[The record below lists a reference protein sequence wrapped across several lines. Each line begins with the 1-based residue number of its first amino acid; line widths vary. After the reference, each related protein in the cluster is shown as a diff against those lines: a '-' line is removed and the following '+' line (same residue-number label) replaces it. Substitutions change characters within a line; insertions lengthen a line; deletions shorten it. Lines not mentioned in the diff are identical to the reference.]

1 MDRAGDV
8 AGVPG
13 RPGPRVDQGQVVRPR
28 GVDVG
33 DVGLQVQ
40 PLGEEAGGLFR
51 GDRHAVHARS
61 SEPHPAVPVNGSLDC
76 QPWISRYLGGMP
88 ADFTPDRTDWRLLTE
103 LQRDGRATYADL
115 ARAVAMSPS
124 AVAERVRRLEEAG
137 VVAGYRAA
145 VDPERVGLTVL
156 AFVRLRYP
164 TGNYRPFH
172 ALLDSTPEI
181 VEAHHVTGEDCFVLK
196 VLARSM
202 RHLEEV
208 TGRIAGLGSVTTSV
222 VYSSP
227 LAGRAIAEPERQP

>member
-1 MDRAGDV
+1 MAAD
-8 AGVPG
+8 
-13 RPGPRVDQGQVVRPR
+13 
-28 GVDVG
+28 
-33 DVGLQVQ
+33 LT
-40 PLGEEAGGLFR
+40 
-51 GDRHAVHARS
+51 
-61 SEPHPAVPVNGSLDC
+61 LDK
-76 QPWISRYLGGMP
+76 
-88 ADFTPDRTDWRLLTE
+88 TDWRLLAE
-103 LQRDGRATYADL
+103 LQRDGRAAYAEL

-124 AVAERVRRLEEAG
+124 AVAERIRRLEEAG
-137 VVAGYRAA
+137 VISGYRAT
-145 VDPERVGLTVL
+145 VDPERVGLAVM

-208 TGRIAGLGSVTTSV
+208 TGRISGLGSVTTSV

-227 LAGRAIAEPERQP
+227 LGGRAIASSPNGD